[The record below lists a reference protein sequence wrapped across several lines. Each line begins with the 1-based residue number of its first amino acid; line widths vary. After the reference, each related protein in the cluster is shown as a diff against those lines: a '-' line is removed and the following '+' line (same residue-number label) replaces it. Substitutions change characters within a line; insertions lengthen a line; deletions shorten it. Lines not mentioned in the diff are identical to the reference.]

1 MSFAKSQRI
10 GSCRRKALGLAVL
23 VALAGASGA
32 AHAALTCEGLA
43 AVTTADATITSAAVA
58 GPGLVQGQNVAV
70 AMCRVQGVARPST
83 DSEIKFE
90 VWLPLQ
96 AAWTGRMKVNGTGGY
111 AGATPYNRLAQDVGD
126 GFVTAGSNMGHD
138 GGENASWTLGR
149 PEKVKDWG
157 LRAHYSVATA
167 AKALA
172 AAHYDQP
179 VAYSYFE
186 GCSNGGRQAMMMAQN
201 YPQLF
206 DGIVSGAP
214 SMFYPDLL
222 MWLLWTG
229 KAQVP
234 VMGGGATV
242 PDAKRAAVT
251 AKVMAQ
257 CDAVDGL
264 VDNQITNPS
273 MCHFDIDSVGPAP
286 GGDGT
291 LTAAELAVF
300 KAMYAGTTSE
310 TGQQRYAGAVIGS
323 EADWVPLFADNG
335 GYGPFIGHY
344 VYSTLTFDFRAQPNL
359 FSTIY
364 DEAKA
369 ALSPITAAPS
379 PNIDEF
385 VARGGKLVHTHG
397 LNDVVV
403 TPGGSTA
410 YFYALTQWERLRHLP
425 KGAFDQ
431 QVEKLTP
438 QVVAATAQ
446 AFGKQVSEYHRL
458 FLLPGVAH
466 CGGGTGPSSIGGGY
480 PEPPAAYRNAETH
493 AVSAVMKWVEQGVAP
508 EKIVATRFSGA
519 NVVRQRPACPYP
531 AQAVYDG
538 VGDINAASSFSCATP
553 KLQDRE
559 VSSGE
564 MVLLKN
570 SLRYR
575 DLKLP
580 NR

>member
-1 MSFAKSQRI
+1 MELRNV
-10 GSCRRKALGLAVL
+10 GGGRRALRLAVGLA
-23 VALAGASGA
+23 LAAGGGA
-32 AHAALTCEGLA
+32 ANAALTCAELA
-43 AVTTADATITSAAVA
+43 GVTSEASTMTAATAVA
-58 GPGLVQGQNVAV
+58 PGTVVGGQTVTV
-70 AMCRVQGVARPST
+70 PMCRVQGTARPSS

-90 VWLPLQ
+90 VWLPQ
-96 AAWTGRMKVNGTGGY
+96 AGAWNGRFKQNGTGGY
-111 AGATPYNRLAQDVGD
+111 AGATPYNRLNQDVAD
-126 GFVTAGSNMGHD
+126 GMVTAGSNMGHD
-138 GGENASWTLGR
+138 GGENPSWTLGH

-157 LRAHYSVATA
+157 LRAHYYVATA

-172 AAHYDQP
+172 AQHYGEG
-179 VAYSYFE
+179 VRYSYFE

-229 KAQVP
+229 HAQIPTVAFGP
-234 VMGGGATV
+234 PLV
-242 PDAKRAAVT
+242 PDSKRAAVT
-251 AKVMAQ
+251 ARVMAQ

-264 VDNQITNPS
+264 ADNQITNPS
-273 MCHFDIDSVGPAP
+273 MCQFDIEALGPAP

-291 LTAAELAVF
+291 LTAAELDVF
-300 KAMYAGTTSE
+300 RKMYAGTTSE
-310 TGQQRYAGAVIGS
+310 SGQQRYAGAVVGS

-335 GYGPFIGHY
+335 GYGPFIGHA
-344 VYSTLTFDFRAQPNL
+344 VYSVLGFNFRTTPNL
-359 FSTIY
+359 YSTVY
-364 DEAKA
+364 DQAKA
-369 ALSPITAAPS
+369 ALSPVTAAPS

-397 LNDVVV
+397 LNDPVV

-410 YFYALTQWERLRHLP
+410 YFYALTQWERLRNLP
-425 KGAFDQ
+425 PKALDM

-446 AFGKQVSEYHRL
+446 AFGKQVSQYHRL
-458 FLLPGVAH
+458 FLLPNVAH

-480 PEPPAAYRNAETH
+480 PEPPVAYRNADTH

-508 EKIVATRFSGA
+508 EKIVATRFGA
-519 NVVRQRPACPYP
+519 GGVVVRQRPVCPFP
-531 AQAVYDG
+531 EQAVYDG
-538 VGDINAASSFSCATP
+538 SGDINAASSFSCEAP

-570 SLRYR
+570 ALRYR
-575 DLKLP
+575 DLKVP